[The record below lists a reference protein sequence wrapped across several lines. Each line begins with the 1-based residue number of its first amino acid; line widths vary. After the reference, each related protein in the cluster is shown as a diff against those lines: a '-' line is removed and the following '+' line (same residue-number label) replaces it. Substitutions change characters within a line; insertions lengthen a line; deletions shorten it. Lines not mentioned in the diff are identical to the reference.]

1 MSLIQWGLVVC
12 AGFLILYGLLALA
25 LVLAG
30 RRTDARA
37 LAGFVP
43 DCAVL
48 FARLIRDPTVSRWR
62 KLVLIPLAAYLA
74 MPFDLIP
81 DFIPVAGQLDDALVV
96 AFALRADPPRAPTPG
111 LVIPPPAGRAR
122 RTRWTRPSA
131 GGASG
136 T

>member
-1 MSLIQWGLVVC
+1 MSLIQWGLVAC
-12 AGFLILYGLLALA
+12 AGFLILYGLLVLA

-48 FARLIRDPTVSRWR
+48 FARLIRDPAVSRWR

-74 MPFDLIP
+74 LPFDLIP

-96 AFALRADPPRAPTPG
+96 AFALRLITSGADASVIRRSWPG
-111 LVIPPPAGRAR
+111 PENSLELVLRLAGRQ
-122 RTRWTRPSA
+122 
-131 GGASG
+131 GA
-136 T
+136 

>member
-12 AGFLILYGLLALA
+12 AGFLTLYGLLPLA

-30 RRTDARA
+30 RRKDARA

-48 FARLIRDPTVSRWR
+48 FAGLIRDPTVSRWR

-96 AFALRADPPRAPTPG
+96 ALALRLITSGADASVIRRNWPG
-111 LVIPPPAGRAR
+111 PENSLALVLRLAGRQ
-122 RTRWTRPSA
+122 
-131 GGASG
+131 G

>member
-12 AGFLILYGLLALA
+12 AGFLTLYGLLALA

-30 RRTDARA
+30 RRKDARA

-48 FARLIRDPTVSRWR
+48 FAGLIRDPTVSRWR

-96 AFALRADPPRAPTPG
+96 AFALRLITSGADTSVIRRSWPG
-111 LVIPPPAGRAR
+111 PENSLELVLRLAGRQ
-122 RTRWTRPSA
+122 
-131 GGASG
+131 GA
-136 T
+136 

>member
-1 MSLIQWGLVVC
+1 MGLVVC
-12 AGFLILYGLLALA
+12 VGFLILYGLLVLA

-30 RRTDARA
+30 RRADARA

-48 FARLIRDPTVSRWR
+48 FGRLIRDPRVSGWR
-62 KLVLIPLAAYLA
+62 KLVLAPLAAYLA
-74 MPFDLIP
+74 MPYDLIP

-96 AFALRADPPRAPTPG
+96 ALALRLITSGADASVIRRNWPG
-111 LVIPPPAGRAR
+111 PENSLELVLRLAGRQ
-122 RTRWTRPSA
+122 
-131 GGASG
+131 G

>member
-12 AGFLILYGLLALA
+12 AGFLTLYGLLALA

-30 RRTDARA
+30 RRKDARA

-48 FARLIRDPTVSRWR
+48 FAGLIRDPTVSRWR
-62 KLVLIPLAAYLA
+62 KLVLIPLAAYIA

-81 DFIPVAGQLDDALVV
+81 DLIPL
-96 AFALRADPPRAPTPG
+96 PG
-111 LVIPPPAGRAR
+111 SSTTHWSWRSR
-122 RTRWTRPSA
+122 SA
-131 GGASG
+131 
-136 T
+136 